1 MNKRIDHLLIAEL
14 DALPYLFQ
22 KVGTLAHRFHPA
34 CSNIPATVVI
44 RKNQD
49 GEFEVPTN
57 SPAYPATSFRAGLYY
72 TDDREDAF
80 DTARLAWG
88 EHAEKIVCR
97 SGTYNVEEA

>member
-1 MNKRIDHLLIAEL
+1 MNKR
-14 DALPYLFQ
+14 
-22 KVGTLAHRFHPA
+22 TNTS
-34 CSNIPATVVI
+34 SNIPATVVI